1 MSAKDDQSAQ
11 EKPQAQPNGKKKLLI
26 IIGVVVIAIA
36 AGAGATFFMLH
47 GSSKEAGA
55 KEGKSEHGEKTEKG
69 EKGEH
74 GEALNICTLEPFIV
88 NIYDGQELR
97 YLKLKL
103 EIDLSSAEGKTEL
116 TARQAELRDAI
127 LAILT
132 TKTMQDIQFLQG
144 KTQLKQEILAA
155 VTRMLSPGKVKQV
168 YFTDFVVQ

>member
-1 MSAKDDQSAQ
+1 MAAKDDQPVQ
-11 EKPQAQPNGKKKLLI
+11 EKTRDKSKKKMLI
-26 IIGVVVIAIA
+26 IIIGSVLLVAVVAVSA
-36 AGAGATFFMLH
+36 FFLLKG
-47 GSSKEAGA
+47 GSSKESAPKA
-55 KEGKSEHGEKTEKG
+55 EHGEKA

-74 GEALNICTLEPFIV
+74 GEKGEASNMYALDPFIV

-103 EIDLSSAEGKTEL
+103 EVELSSAEVKNEL
-116 TARQAELRDAI
+116 TARQAELRDAV

-144 KTQLKQEILAA
+144 KTQLKQEIMAA
-155 VTRMLSPGKVKQV
+155 VTKMLSPGKVKQI

>member
-1 MSAKDDQSAQ
+1 MSAKDDQSTQ
-11 EKPQAQPNGKKKLLI
+11 EKPQAQPNSKKNLLI
-26 IIGVVVIAIA
+26 IIGAIVIAVA
-36 AGAGATFFMLH
+36 VGAGATFFMLH

-55 KEGKSEHGEKTEKG
+55 KEGKAEKSEKTEKSEKG
-69 EKGEH
+69 EKGE
-74 GEALNICTLEPFIV
+74 ALNSYALDPFIV

-103 EIDLSSAEGKTEL
+103 EIELSNAEVKNEL
-116 TARQAELRDAI
+116 TVRQAELRDAV

-144 KTQLKQEILAA
+144 KNQLKQEIMAA
-155 VTRMLSPGKVKQV
+155 VTKMLSPGKVKQI

>member
-11 EKPQAQPNGKKKLLI
+11 EKPQAQPNSKKKLLI
-26 IIGVVVIAIA
+26 IIGAVVIAVA
-36 AGAGATFFMLH
+36 VGGGATFFMLH
-47 GSSKEAGA
+47 GSSNEAGA
-55 KEGKSEHGEKTEKG
+55 KEGKSEHGEKSEKG
-69 EKGEH
+69 EKGET
-74 GEALNICTLEPFIV
+74 LNICTLEPFIV

-103 EIDLSSAEGKTEL
+103 EIDLSSAEVKDEL
-116 TARQAELRDAI
+116 TARQAELRDAV

-144 KTQLKQEILAA
+144 KNQLKQEIMAA
-155 VTRMLSPGKVKQV
+155 VTHMLSPGKVKQI